1 MLFNLPQNILDYVYD
16 VFVAKFD
23 FWLAFGIVAQ
33 LVFTGRFLV
42 QWVASERAGRSVV
55 PVAFWVLSMVGG
67 MMTLVYG
74 IQRREPVIIMGQVL
88 AVFIYVRNLMLIF
101 RKGGSG

>member
-1 MLFNLPQNILDYVYD
+1 MLFSLPQDILNYVYD

-42 QWVASERAGRSVV
+42 QWIASERAGRSVI
-55 PVAFWVLSMVGG
+55 PVAFWVLSMIGG

-74 IQRREPVIIMGQVL
+74 VQKREPVIIMGQVL

-101 RKGGSG
+101 RGP

>member
-1 MLFNLPQNILDYVYD
+1 MLFSLPQDILNYVYD

-42 QWVASERAGRSVV
+42 QWIASERAGRSVI
-55 PVAFWVLSMVGG
+55 PVAFWVLSMIGG

-74 IQRREPVIIMGQVL
+74 VQKREPVIIMGQVL
-88 AVFIYVRNLMLIF
+88 AVVIYVRNLMLIF
-101 RKGGSG
+101 RGP